1 MKKWLIVWIFLLMA
15 APAWAVAAGGSV
27 GSLGLSTDGGL
38 TEWGT
43 SAALRTAPTLT
54 PTSTA
59 FSTGDRIVMVVY
71 NDEGNGVTEASGRNW
86 TLDYDAGTGVDGD
99 SYLSFTESISFAS
112 DSNNARPL
120 PLVGAQH
127 AAPLLGHILIG
138 WKEYFEGL
146 FS

>member
-54 PTSTA
+54 PSSATIA
-59 FSTGDRIVMVVY
+59 FS
-71 NDEGNGVTEASGRNW
+71 A
-86 TLDYDAGTGVDGD
+86 
-99 SYLSFTESISFAS
+99 
-112 DSNNARPL
+112 DSNDARPVPLTSWDLL
-120 PLVGAQH
+120 P
-127 AAPLLGHILIG
+127 PLLSV
-138 WKEYFEGL
+138 WRAYWEAVR
-146 FS
+146 S